1 MISSLKSHLRDLCYV
16 SRLFI
21 LELLTSFLLPVGF
34 IHQGFNPWD
43 VARTAKLFPYCMFT
57 VTFLSIFCPFME
69 DCGSPVA
76 IPKSL
81 KSD

>member
-1 MISSLKSHLRDLCYV
+1 MMSQLHDLCNM
-16 SRLFI
+16 SRLLI
-21 LELLTSFLLPVGF
+21 LFLTVSFLLPVGF
-34 IHQGFNPWD
+34 IHQAFNPWD
-43 VARTAKLFPYCMFT
+43 VARTTTLLPYCVFT
-57 VTFLSIFCPFME
+57 ATLLGIFFPLVE

>member
-1 MISSLKSHLRDLCYV
+1 MISSLMSQLHDLCNM

-21 LELLTSFLLPVGF
+21 LVLVVSFFLPVGF
-34 IHQGFNPWD
+34 IHQAFNPWA
-43 VARTAKLFPYCMFT
+43 VARTATLFPYSMFT
-57 VTFLSIFCPFME
+57 VTLLSIFFPLVE
-69 DCGSPVA
+69 DCGRPVA